1 MGILTQHFQV
11 QTHLFLMCRCPLSAS
26 FSPASS
32 NCRSSGHTK
41 SIWSV
46 PQLLSS
52 ARVHDSLKCPV
63 GYVWKCWVNIPNEIA
78 IFHRDNDQQNHWV
91 QWGTLFSDK
100 PSSGVLLRKL
110 QWFAFRMDR
119 TPCFATMFRRSTLA
133 FWIGTATPKNEGST
147 PIPFPHRWW
156 NIPEKDEANCPQNG
170 GFPGW
175 FGGSPFQKSPTG
187 WQLVRSRISTSRS
200 PTKKIRPSEG
210 ITNQHSS
217 IPPYQRPKR

>member
-1 MGILTQHFQV
+1 MPLS
-11 QTHLFLMCRCPLSAS
+11 LSAS
-26 FSPASS
+26 FSHPASS
-32 NCRSSGHTK
+32 NCRSSGDAIRMIRPTT
-41 SIWSV
+41 SV
-46 PQLLSS
+46 FRQVPRFTEVS
-52 ARVHDSLKCPV
+52 
-63 GYVWKCWVNIPNEIA
+63 
-78 IFHRDNDQQNHWV
+78 
-91 QWGTLFSDK
+91 
-100 PSSGVLLRKL
+100 SSGVLLRNP

-147 PIPFPHRWW
+147 PIPFPHRCW
-156 NIPEKDEANCPQNG
+156 NIPEKNEANCPQNG

-187 WQLVRSRISTSRS
+187 WQLVRWGQGY
-200 PTKKIRPSEG
+200 PPQGHQHQVGPSEG